1 MSGLTR
7 VEWRSFLELFRASKL
22 TKTTGN
28 KAKTCISYI
37 FITNSCINL
46 LLKIKGIFEVIIP
59 LKIMS
64 TPYTSQTGYQ
74 MHRGTADRG
83 LADR

>member
-1 MSGLTR
+1 MG
-7 VEWRSFLELFRASKL
+7 WRSFLKLFRASKP

-28 KAKTCISYI
+28 KAKTCNSYI
-37 FITNSCINL
+37 FISNSCTKL
-46 LLKIKGIFEVIIP
+46 SLKIKGIFEVIIP

-64 TPYTSQTGYQ
+64 VRPLHKSNR